1 MGITCESGIAGHVT
15 SQVLATLRT
24 LSVTDEELQAAKN
37 TFLVHNSEVMQNG
50 DSATE
55 ILASAMSGLESASE
69 MINMISTSDINA
81 AAKKLV
87 NGKLSMSAAGNL
99 KNLPYLD
106 TL

>member
-1 MGITCESGIAGHVT
+1 MPYWLLQSLCEGIHTNKQTSLNFQVT

-55 ILASAMSGLESASE
+55 ILASNAMSGLESASE
-69 MINMISTSDINA
+69 MINMISTSDINVSVA
-81 AAKKLV
+81 FHTWIV
-87 NGKLSMSAAGNL
+87 
-99 KNLPYLD
+99 P
-106 TL
+106 